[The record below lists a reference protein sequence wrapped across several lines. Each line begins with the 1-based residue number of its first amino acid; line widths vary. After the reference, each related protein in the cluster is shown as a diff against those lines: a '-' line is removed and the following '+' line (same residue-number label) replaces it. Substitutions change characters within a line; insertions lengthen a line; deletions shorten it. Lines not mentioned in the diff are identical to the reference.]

1 MLQRFDENVSGLS
14 SRFQLDI
21 VLFLFAEYIER
32 LIHKIKISVFA
43 VILGAFSRFVELS
56 FREIQFSSYI
66 YMQRRKYKRK
76 FNFFSKK
83 KLYPWIKPLG
93 CKSRAGFWR
102 QISNWYLLTFCT
114 PMALSTVAC
123 TYLFHRS
130 LGNQSLASR
139 VIPRKLNYNSSY
151 PRHQYDFFHVP

>member
-66 YMQRRKYKRK
+66 YA
-76 FNFFSKK
+76 KK
-83 KLYPWIKPLG
+83 E
-93 CKSRAGFWR
+93 
-102 QISNWYLLTFCT
+102 
-114 PMALSTVAC
+114 V
-123 TYLFHRS
+123 
-130 LGNQSLASR
+130 
-139 VIPRKLNYNSSY
+139 
-151 PRHQYDFFHVP
+151 